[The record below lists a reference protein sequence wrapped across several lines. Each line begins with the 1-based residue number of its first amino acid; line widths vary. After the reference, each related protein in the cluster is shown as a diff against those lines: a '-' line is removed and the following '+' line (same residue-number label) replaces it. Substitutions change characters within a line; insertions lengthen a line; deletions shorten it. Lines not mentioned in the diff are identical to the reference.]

1 MFSCRYDT
9 LFKVQTNYIF
19 KSIVHLFTMISNR
32 APIALTKGHLT
43 LTVILVTLATTVAS
57 VDVGFEWLFKTSNET
72 FENFKVIFDQ
82 PLEDWIRGV
91 YVSL

>member
-1 MFSCRYDT
+1 M
-9 LFKVQTNYIF
+9 
-19 KSIVHLFTMISNR
+19 
-32 APIALTKGHLT
+32 
-43 LTVILVTLATTVAS
+43 TVILVTLATTVAS